1 MKHLPFSE
9 WIVSDE
15 PLTEAQATELAHHLA
30 GCPQCGRQQQAW
42 AEVQLLLTR
51 STAAV
56 APAGFSARFVG
67 RLAARRRVRH
77 QRQIWV
83 TFGAILAGS
92 VALAIALLYA
102 GAAGLAEGAG
112 QLVKQLVVLRAALA
126 SVVDVIGH
134 GVRVLPPGGV
144 TLWRYSLLV
153 ALTGLGVA
161 TYLGLGGLWAAA
173 VYRFASRQSRMGDT
187 Q

>member
-1 MKHLPFSE
+1 
-9 WIVSDE
+9 
-15 PLTEAQATELAHHLA
+15 
-30 GCPQCGRQQQAW
+30 
-42 AEVQLLLTR
+42 
-51 STAAV
+51 
-56 APAGFSARFVG
+56 
-67 RLAARRRVRH
+67 
-77 QRQIWV
+77 
-83 TFGAILAGS
+83 
-92 VALAIALLYA
+92 
-102 GAAGLAEGAG
+102 
-112 QLVKQLVVLRAALA
+112 
-126 SVVDVIGH
+126 VIGH